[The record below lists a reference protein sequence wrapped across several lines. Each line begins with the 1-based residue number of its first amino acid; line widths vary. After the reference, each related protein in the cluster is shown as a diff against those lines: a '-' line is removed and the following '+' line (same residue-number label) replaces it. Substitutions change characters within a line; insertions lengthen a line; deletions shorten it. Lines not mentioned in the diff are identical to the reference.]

1 MRECLRNS
9 SCRATNCKRRRVLEG
24 ADGTG
29 THGRGDGDGSEGSV
43 VGAVASPLV
52 LDVQCAGTR
61 AGGAAP
67 SPRRRFALPLRSQ
80 APYHPAVPPPRAAP
94 DRPEL
99 IFADSTNQIV
109 SVAVAPG
116 PAFSFSASSPLFGIE
131 SLVMPPYHQGF
142 AIAPD
147 DKSFIFLEDRSDL
160 GQRGRS
166 AVLTLNWLD
175 GLTSPRLDK

>member
-1 MRECLRNS
+1 M
-9 SCRATNCKRRRVLEG
+9 
-24 ADGTG
+24 
-29 THGRGDGDGSEGSV
+29 
-43 VGAVASPLV
+43 
-52 LDVQCAGTR
+52 
-61 AGGAAP
+61 GAAMGMAP
-67 SPRRRFALPLRSQ
+67 KALLSAQLRHHWCLTSSAPAREPEEPPHRRAWRFALPLRSQ